1 MVRINLLPPE
11 IIEKRRFEKR
21 FAWVLVGGA
30 ATFAVIAVVWMFL
43 QWQVSQKNNELQ
55 GSLATYQQVQAQ
67 AEAFKVFELK
77 ETELSAVR
85 ATADK
90 ALAARVDWARI
101 TNEISLILPPEA
113 WLTDMEA
120 DEADGLSMAG
130 HILDS
135 PNDIPDA
142 GHKAVAKLLFRL
154 ADLELIDNVW
164 LTSSVKSVDA
174 ETEAPLLDFEVSTGL
189 KKPAAPATTSS
200 VPAPPAQSTQ

>member
-11 IIEKRRFEKR
+11 IIEKRIFEKR
-21 FAWVLVGGA
+21 FAWVLLAGA
-30 ATFAVIAVVWMFL
+30 VTFAVIAVVWVFL

-55 GSLATYQQVQAQ
+55 QNLATYQQVQAQ

-77 ETELSAVR
+77 ESELAAVR

-113 WLTDMEA
+113 WLTAMEA
-120 DEADGLSMAG
+120 DEESGLSMIG

-135 PNDIPDA
+135 PTDIPDA

-154 ADLELIDNVW
+154 ADLELVENVW
-164 LTSSVKSVDA
+164 LISSVKSV
-174 ETEAPLLDFEVSTGL
+174 ETESEAHLLDFEVSTGL
-189 KKPAAPATTSS
+189 KKPAAPVTTSS

>member
-11 IIEKRRFEKR
+11 ITEKRRFEKH
-21 FAWVLVGGA
+21 FAWVLLAGA
-30 ATFAVIAVVWMFL
+30 AVFAIVALTWVFL

-55 GSLATYQQVQAQ
+55 QNLATYQQVQAQ

-77 ETELSAVR
+77 ETEL
-85 ATADK
+85 ATLRSTANT
-90 ALAARVDWARI
+90 ALVARIDWARI
-101 TNEISLILPPEA
+101 TNEVSLILPPEA
-113 WLTDMEA
+113 WLTSIEA
-120 DEADGLSMAG
+120 DEEDGLRMSG

-154 ADLELIDNVW
+154 ADLELVDNVW
-164 LTSSVKSVDA
+164 LTSSVKSEDA
-174 ETEAPLLDFEVSTGL
+174 ETEDTLLDFEVSTGL

-200 VPAPPAQSTQ
+200 VPAPPAQSAQ

>member
-11 IIEKRRFEKR
+11 IIERRIFEKR
-21 FAWVLVGGA
+21 FAWVLLGGA
-30 ATFAVIAVVWMFL
+30 VAFALIAVVWMFF
-43 QWQVSQKNNELQ
+43 QWQVSQKNSELQ
-55 GSLATYQQVQAQ
+55 QNLATYQQVQAQ

-77 ETELSAVR
+77 ESELAAVR
-85 ATADK
+85 STADK

-113 WLTDMEA
+113 WVTGIEA
-120 DEADGLSMAG
+120 DEAEGLSMAG

-135 PNDIPDA
+135 PTDIPDA

-164 LTSSVKSVDA
+164 LTSSVKSVDSES
-174 ETEAPLLDFEVSTGL
+174 ETTLLDFDVSTGL
-189 KKPAAPATTSS
+189 KKPAAPAATSS